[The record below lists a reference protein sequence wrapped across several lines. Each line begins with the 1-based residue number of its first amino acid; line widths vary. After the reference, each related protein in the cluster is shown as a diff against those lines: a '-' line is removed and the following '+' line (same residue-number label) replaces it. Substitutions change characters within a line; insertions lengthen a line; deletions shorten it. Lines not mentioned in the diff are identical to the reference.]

1 MVFKDIGDS
10 TEAPWEGKMP
20 TADGNASTEEAVR
33 GVGFESLEVKAGDLV
48 VIHGRRQLCP
58 TPPPLPLPPFPPPDQ
73 NVRAKQAWWGF
84 FYPPLR
90 TNLAN
95 RRHTMPMRDTAPSI
109 C

>member
-58 TPPPLPLPPFPPPDQ
+58 TPPPLPLPPFPPPTRMCVL
-73 NVRAKQAWWGF
+73 NKPGGVF
-84 FYPPLR
+84 LYPPG
-90 TNLAN
+90 
-95 RRHTMPMRDTAPSI
+95 
-109 C
+109 